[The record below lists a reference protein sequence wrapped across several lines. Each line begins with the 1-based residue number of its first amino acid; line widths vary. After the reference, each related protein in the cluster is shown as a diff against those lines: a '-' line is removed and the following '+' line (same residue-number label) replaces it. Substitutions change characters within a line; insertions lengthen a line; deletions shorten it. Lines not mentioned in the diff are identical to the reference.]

1 MAEQWKEIEDFPD
14 YMVSNKGRIWTK
26 TRIIKRPSGNYL
38 RKGGFMKGRDDT
50 HGYLTVNIRNEKQ
63 IKNFKIHRI
72 VAKAFLDNTLNK
84 REVNHING
92 IKTDNRVTNLE
103 WVTSKENKTH
113 AWKYGF
119 YTKQDRSKLSGENNP
134 TSKFTEKQVKE
145 IRKIY
150 SQGGISQ
157 KALGK
162 MYGTSQAQI
171 FYIVNRI
178 TWKNIEGDKNDKLQ
192 RKIQ

>member
-1 MAEQWKEIEDFPD
+1 MTEQWKEIDRFPD
-14 YMVSNKGRIWTK
+14 YMVSDKGRIWTK

-38 RKGGFMKGRDDT
+38 RKGSFMKGRDDT

-63 IKNFKIHRI
+63 IKNLKIHRI
-72 VAKAFLDNTLNK
+72 VAKAFLDNPLDK
-84 REVNHING
+84 KEVNHING
-92 IKTDNRVTNLE
+92 VKTDNQSFNLE

-113 AWKYGF
+113 AWELGL
-119 YTKQDRSKLSGENNP
+119 YTKQDRSKLSGEGNP
-134 TSKFTEKQVKE
+134 TSKFTEEQVKE

-162 MYGTSQAQI
+162 IYGTSQAQI

-178 TWKNIEGDKNDKLQ
+178 TWKNIEEDENDKLQ

>member
-1 MAEQWKEIEDFPD
+1 MSEQWKEVQGFPN
-14 YMVSNKGRIWTK
+14 YLVSSDGRIWSK

-38 RKGGFMKGRDDT
+38 RHGHFMEGRDDT
-50 HGYLTVNIRNEKQ
+50 HGYLTVC
-63 IKNFKIHRI
+63 IKNREQRKNVKIHRL
-72 VAKAFLDNTLNK
+72 VAIAFIENPENK

-92 IKTDNRVTNLE
+92 IKTDNRKLNLE
-103 WVTSKENKTH
+103 WMTSKENKSH
-113 AWKYGF
+113 AWNMGL

-134 TSKFTEKQVKE
+134 TSKFTEDQVRE

-150 SQGGISQ
+150 GQGGISQ

-162 MYGTSQAQI
+162 LYNTSQAQI

-178 TWKNIEGDKNDKLQ
+178 TWKNIEEAQDDELH
-192 RKIQ
+192 RTV